1 MNSLFENIGTNWSVI
16 THDVVNVYLPLFC
29 LGLIALCVWSTRNY
43 KRSLDQEKADE
54 LNTAQKQI
62 DHLRLKNINQGIEI
76 ETLKGELKTT
86 NGALRRIADKLV
98 TAESDVQRLTD
109 ERQTLKPKR
118 NPDGTFAVTTGKG
131 HQRKRKPETE
141 PERDWTQAT
150 EEELLA
156 EAKRRYPVGTKI
168 IPLNLD
174 LMNGEPE
181 STIVNGAYD
190 FRGAGNLYGIW
201 CDSCRWRSTLYSN
214 GRWAKIIS

>member
-16 THDVVNVYLPLFC
+16 THDIVNVYLPLFC
-29 LGLIALCVWSTRNY
+29 IGFILLCVWSTRNY

-76 ETLKGELKTT
+76 ERLSDELKTA
-86 NGALRRIADKLV
+86 NGVIK
-98 TAESDVQRLTD
+98 RLND

-131 HQRKRKPETE
+131 HQRKRKPELE

-150 EEELLA
+150 KEELLS

-168 IPLNLD
+168 KSIVFNHDSGKMDISNKSEQVVGKYYWANGDKCPACHSTYE
-174 LMNGEPE
+174 NGETTF
-181 STIVNGAYD
+181 SALFIDGK
-190 FRGAGNLYGIW
+190 
-201 CDSCRWRSTLYSN
+201 
-214 GRWAKIIS
+214 WAQIIS